1 MTINT
6 NYELSAS
13 DNVSFDDDQPSNEFD
28 NDIAEFER
36 HANTNDVKKSKS
48 SKKLN
53 FIARR
58 KIEQL
63 HEDRQLRKL
72 DLNYYDEWS

>member
-13 DNVSFDDDQPSNEFD
+13 DDVSFDDDQSSNEFD
-28 NDIAEFER
+28 NDIAEFEP
-36 HANTNDVKKSKS
+36 HANTKNVKKSKN
-48 SKKLN
+48 SKKFN